1 LTETDLRSI
10 AEQALAFVMVPRN
23 ARVSNLT
30 NTQPEIAVDVTE
42 MPRVFVN
49 LVKNAVDAR
58 RSKPRQAKSP
68 VGGIFSDFVDL
79 FSDVLGIVADDFLVR
94 LRWFIT

>member
-1 LTETDLRSI
+1 LAETDPRSI

-23 ARVSNLT
+23 ARVSNLI

-49 LVKNAVDAR
+49 LTKNAVDAR
-58 RSKPRQAKSP
+58 KNKPRQARSP
-68 VGGIFSDFVDL
+68 AGHLRRFGGS
-79 FSDVLGIVADDFLVR
+79 FLR
-94 LRWFIT
+94 YARNCCG